1 MAFDPVILPG
11 IYPKERVK
19 DTDHSILKKKKK
31 NWNAPKQKN
40 VVSLDYYAAMKITSL
55 RCIQMKKWA
64 K

>member
-31 NWNAPKQKN
+31 KRTEMLQNRKMLYHWTTM
-40 VVSLDYYAAMKITSL
+40 LL
-55 RCIQMKKWA
+55 
-64 K
+64 